1 MMSLPE
7 KEDVTRSNART
18 KGGGVLLIVY
28 FLLRPAKVHYQ
39 QKSNKTKI

>member
-1 MMSLPE
+1 MMNLPG

-18 KGGGVLLIVY
+18 KGGVLLIVY